1 MTRGGCELR
10 HWSGELTF
18 VQRAHMGARAY
29 TGDLTENGFK
39 YVKLRSAEYVH
50 TFYIGRISSLKAQTK
65 AVKAVDVHVGD
76 VCAKTVNVSKNQPKK
91 SLQSQ
96 PGLFTV
102 KEPG

>member
-1 MTRGGCELR
+1 MCTRFTLVE
-10 HWSGELTF
+10 
-18 VQRAHMGARAY
+18 
-29 TGDLTENGFK
+29 
-39 YVKLRSAEYVH
+39 
-50 TFYIGRISSLKAQTK
+50 ISSLKAQTK

-91 SLQSQ
+91 KAQSLQSQ